1 MQINLCQLNN
11 AEMQFYPVCTVF
23 SLFLKMLKHIQTKN
37 DVFNLFIA
45 NFTDVNNDNTK
56 YMYCSVKKNEPK
68 SDTNA
73 W

>member
-1 MQINLCQLNN
+1 
-11 AEMQFYPVCTVF
+11 MQFYPVCTVF

-56 YMYCSVKKNEPK
+56 YMYCSVKKK
-68 SDTNA
+68 RTKK
-73 W
+73 